1 MTKNYP
7 HIIPDI
13 EQWPIHQLSQNRG
26 ALISEMIEY
35 TSHKLADGKSSDD
48 IAGLL
53 ASTIYLEKI
62 RVKTNPWKVDPANEA
77 QYWKKLETELKQNR
91 DKENAQELHLT
102 MLRKIINRYS
112 EEIAG
117 NFTPKTF
124 KFARKLLTF
133 FFKRIYN
140 KGKEDGTLRPW
151 GTKEQVKEKI
161 KFYGHIDEVRSLFG
175 KGTVVIVPNHFS
187 NLDSILMGFAIDSK
201 VGIPAFSYGA
211 GLNLYDYELVAYYIN
226 RLGAYK
232 LDRRKKNPLYLA
244 TLKSFSTLSIQ
255 KGVNTIFYPGGTRSR
270 SGEFEKY
277 IKLGL
282 FGTMMEAQRNLCQNG
297 STDKIFVVP
306 MTVGYHFVFEAK
318 SLIQQH
324 LSKEGKEQF
333 IRDKKSGGGIRGALG
348 LISKM
353 WRKPSEVIFN
363 FGQPMDVFGNVVDA
377 NGVSFDARNRP
388 LDILDYFK
396 AGGELTTD
404 EQREM
409 RYTNNLGKRI
419 LASFSK
425 ENIVLES
432 HLLAFVAYQYFKRQY
447 PKLDLYSFLRIP
459 TEELQIEEIEFT
471 SLLVRSIDYV
481 KQKEKNGQ
489 LICSDSFSLEIDEF
503 ISRGLAFLGSYHK
516 LRPLKRNKSVYQ
528 TEDLKLLYYYHN
540 HLKGY
545 QIESVFENR
554 QESITKSA

>member
-13 EQWPIHQLSQNRG
+13 EKWPINKLTQNRG
-26 ALISEMIEY
+26 AFISEMIEY
-35 TSHKLADGKSSDD
+35 TSHKLSAGKSSEDL
-48 IAGLL
+48 AGLL
-53 ASTIYLEKI
+53 ASTIYQEKI

-77 QYWKKLETELKQNR
+77 QYWKKLESELKQNR
-91 DKENAQELHLT
+91 DKENAVELHMI

-117 NFTPKTF
+117 NFAPNTF
-124 KFARKLLTF
+124 RFARKLLTF

-140 KGKEDGTLRPW
+140 KGKEEGSWRPW
-151 GTKEQVKEKI
+151 GTKERVSEKI
-161 KFYGHIDEVRSLFG
+161 KFYGHIDEVRSLFE

-187 NLDSILMGFAIDSK
+187 NLDSILMGFAIDTK

-232 LDRRKKNPLYLA
+232 LDRRKKNPIYLS
-244 TLKSFSTLSIQ
+244 TLKNFSTLSIQ
-255 KGVNTIFYPGGTRSR
+255 KGVNTLFYPGGTRSR

-282 FGTMMEAQRNLCQNG
+282 FGTMMEAQRNLCQAG
-297 STDKIFVVP
+297 SNDKIFVVP

-333 IRDKKSGGGIRGALG
+333 IKDKKSGGGIRGALG
-348 LISKM
+348 LLSKM

-377 NGVSFDARNRP
+377 NGISYDARNTP

-432 HLLAFVAYQYFKRQY
+432 HLLAFVAFQYFKRQY

-459 TEELQIEEIEFT
+459 LKELKIETDVFKD
-471 SLLVRSIDYV
+471 LVSKAIDYV
-481 KQKEKNGQ
+481 KQKEKEEQ
-489 LICSDSFSLEIDEF
+489 LICSDSFSLDTDQF
-503 ISRGLAFLGSYHK
+503 ISRGLTFLGSYHK
-516 LRPLKRNKSVYQ
+516 LRPLKQTKTVYQ
-528 TEDLKLLYYYHN
+528 TDDLKLLYYYHN
-540 HLKGY
+540 HLRGY
-545 QIESVFENR
+545 QIGSVFENR
-554 QESITKSA
+554 QESIAKIA

>member
-1 MTKNYP
+1 MTKNFP
-7 HIIPDI
+7 HIIPEI
-13 EQWPIHQLSQNRG
+13 EKWPINRLSKNRVS
-26 ALISEMIEY
+26 LVSEMIEY
-35 TSHKLADGKSSDD
+35 TSKKLSKDKSTEEL
-48 IAGLL
+48 AGLL
-53 ASTIYLEKI
+53 ASTIYQEKI

-77 QYWKKLETELKQNR
+77 QYWKKLESELKRNR
-91 DKENAQELHLT
+91 DQDNAEELHNQ

-117 NFTPKTF
+117 NFSPKTF
-124 KFARKLLTF
+124 RLARKILTF

-140 KGKEDGTLRPW
+140 KGKEPGSLRPW
-151 GTKEQVKEKI
+151 GTKAQVAEKI
-161 KFYGHIDEVRSLFG
+161 KFYGFIEEVRSLFD

-187 NLDSILMGFAIDSK
+187 NLDSILMGFAIDTK
-201 VGIPAFSYGA
+201 VGVPAFSYGA
-211 GLNLYDYELVAYYIN
+211 GLNLYDQELVAYYIN

-255 KGVNTIFYPGGTRSR
+255 RGVNSIFYPGGTRSR

-282 FGTMMEAQRNLCQNG
+282 FGTMMEAQRNLCQQG
-297 STDKIFVVP
+297 SDSKIFVVP

-333 IRDKKSGGGIRGALG
+333 IKDKKTGGGIKGALG
-348 LISKM
+348 LIRRM
-353 WRKPSEVIFN
+353 WKKESEVIFN
-363 FGQPMDVFGNVVDA
+363 FGQPMDVFGNRVDA
-377 NGVSFDARNRP
+377 NGTSFDARNRS

-409 RYTNNLGKRI
+409 RYTNNLGKQI
-419 LASFSK
+419 LASFSR
-425 ENIVLES
+425 ENIVLGS
-432 HLLAFVAYQYFKRQY
+432 HLLAFIAFEYFKRQY

-459 TEELQIEEIEFT
+459 LEELHIQEDEFKR
-471 SLLVRSIDYV
+471 LVANAKAYIV
-481 KQKEKNGQ
+481 EKEKRGK
-489 LICSDSFSLEIDEF
+489 LICSDSFTLQTDEF
-503 ISRGLAFLGSYHK
+503 IERGLKYLGSYHK
-516 LRPLKRNKSVYQ
+516 LKPLILNKSTYQ
-528 TEDLKLLYYYHN
+528 TSDLKLLYYYHN
-540 HLKGY
+540 HLVGY
-545 QIESVFENR
+545 QIENVFENQ
-554 QESITKSA
+554 QEIVKSA